1 MNDVFKYER
10 RKEKI
15 GVRIRQERRKL
26 PGRVSQEA
34 LGERLAQVI
43 PTRDNIKQTTV
54 ASWESGRTLPPLDAL
69 IAMSE
74 VFGCDIGYLLGDY
87 ERRFRDVQDICER
100 TGLSERTVD
109 SLIRMYQDNPQYPWP
124 RSMGG
129 TRQVYSSAVRFIVDY
144 TVEKS
149 TQINRLAYNYAIAEV
164 KAEKSKEKSR
174 DTIISQ
180 LADSSAGLTLPAEDA
195 ATFYRSQIENIFSK
209 RKIAQ
214 MLSHYVD
221 DCRDT
226 FLKDESFLRYHYSEE
241 QAQKRKQERLLYL
254 RSEEHYKD
262 LENLLSQY
270 PAADLLKEIGNATS
284 FIPEPERTL
293 FYNRLVERFQ
303 PKEAEH
309 DAAKE

>member
-1 MNDVFKYER
+1 MNDVYKYER

-43 PTRDNIKQTTV
+43 PTRDNIKQSTV

-74 VFGCDIGYLLGDY
+74 VFGCDIGYLLGDF

-129 TRQVYSSAVRFIVDY
+129 THQVYSSAVRFIIDY

-164 KAEKSKEKSR
+164 KA
-174 DTIISQ
+174 
-180 LADSSAGLTLPAEDA
+180 
-195 ATFYRSQIENIFSK
+195 
-209 RKIAQ
+209 RKI
-214 MLSHYVD
+214 
-221 DCRDT
+221 
-226 FLKDESFLRYHYSEE
+226 KGE
-241 QAQKRKQERLLYL
+241 KQG
-254 RSEEHYKD
+254 H
-262 LENLLSQY
+262 N
-270 PAADLLKEIGNATS
+270 N
-284 FIPEPERTL
+284 
-293 FYNRLVERFQ
+293 
-303 PKEAEH
+303 
-309 DAAKE
+309 